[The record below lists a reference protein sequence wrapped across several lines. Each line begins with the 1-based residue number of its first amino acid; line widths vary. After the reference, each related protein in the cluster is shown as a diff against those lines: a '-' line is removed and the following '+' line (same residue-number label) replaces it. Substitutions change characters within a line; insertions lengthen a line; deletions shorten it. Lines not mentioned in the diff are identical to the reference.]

1 MQLRLGSITELRP
14 GDLIFYS
21 GTPYSPEARRY
32 AFDMT
37 HVEIFIGGAT
47 GEATIGGAELGRA

>member
-1 MQLRLGSITELRP
+1 MEELRP

-21 GTPYSPEARRY
+21 GSPYSPDARRY

-37 HVEIFIGGAT
+37 HVEIFTGGAT
-47 GEATIGGAELGRA
+47 GEATLGEAEEAWVLSHEA